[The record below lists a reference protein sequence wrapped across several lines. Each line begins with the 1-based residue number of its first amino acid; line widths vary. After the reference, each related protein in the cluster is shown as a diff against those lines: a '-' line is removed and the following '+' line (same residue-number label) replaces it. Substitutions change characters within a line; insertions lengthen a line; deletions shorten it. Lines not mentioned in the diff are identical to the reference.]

1 MHYLLVNDD
10 GVDAPGLC
18 TLAKALEKRGDVVA
32 IVAPNTERSGSSHGI
47 TIQGS
52 IDLTPVELP
61 GVRGRAYGISGT
73 PADCVRVGLHLFPR
87 TEMVLSGINRGL
99 NLGVDTLYSGTVS
112 AALEAGIYGKGS
124 LAISAQCIW
133 ATGEIDY
140 DRAAEITTEVLDRYG
155 AFARAKRAILSL
167 NIPYEIA
174 DDTVRLVPIGEP
186 AYYRY
191 DVKENEGVVTPQ
203 EKIRATPDGTRDRGI
218 VEAGGISLTPLHFD
232 LTDHNALEKLLE
244 TER

>member
-18 TLAKALEKRGDVVA
+18 ILAKALEKRGDVVA

-61 GVRGRAYGISGT
+61 GVHGRVYGISGT
-73 PADCVRVGLHLFPR
+73 PADCVRVGLHLFPQ

-112 AALEAGIYGKGS
+112 AALEAGIYGKGA

-140 DRAAEITTEVLDRYG
+140 DRAAGITTEVLDRYG
-155 AFARAKRAILSL
+155 AFVRAKRAVLSL

-174 DDTVRLVPIGEP
+174 DDTVHLVPIGEP

-191 DVKENEGVVTPQ
+191 DVKEAEGIITPR
-203 EKIRATPDGTRDRGI
+203 EKIRATPDGSRDRGI
-218 VEAGGISLTPLHFD
+218 VETGGISLTPLHFD
-232 LTDHNALEKLLE
+232 LTDYKVLGKLSE
-244 TER
+244 MER